1 MKKSSM
7 HLLLT
12 SLFAIC
18 FLPIPAF
25 AHTGVGQTSGFIA
38 GFSHPIGGA
47 DHLLAM
53 IAVGLW
59 AAQMGGRAVWVVPS
73 TFVSM
78 MIVGGVLGMSGV
90 PVPYIEEGILVSVLV
105 LGVLIAG
112 AFRLPLVISGILVG
126 VFAVFHGHAHGA
138 EMPVAIGAISYS
150 AGFVLATALL
160 HVVGILSG
168 IGLQKLNVDKVTRF
182 AGCAIAASGIYL
194 AVT

>member
-1 MKKSSM
+1 MY
-7 HLLLT
+7 LLLT

-18 FLPIPAF
+18 FLPISAF

-38 GFSHPIGGA
+38 GFSHPLGGV

-59 AAQMGGRAVWVVPS
+59 AAQMGGRAVLIVPGA
-73 TFVSM
+73 FVSM
-78 MIVGGVLGMSGV
+78 MIVGGVLGMSGIH
-90 PVPYIEEGILVSVLV
+90 VPYIEEGILVSVFV
-105 LGVLIAG
+105 LGILIAG

-138 EMPVAIGAISYS
+138 EIPIAIGAVSYS
-150 AGFVLATALL
+150 ASFALATALL
-160 HVVGILSG
+160 HAVGILAG
-168 IGLQKLNVDKVTRF
+168 IGLRKLNIEKITRF
-182 AGCAIAASGIYL
+182 AGCAIALGGIYL